1 MWQPFVNLF
10 KTMVN
15 FANMLL
21 KRLRLCYTWTLV
33 WTWRKTPIAK
43 LFLFFF
49 FSLYLWVINNSLA
62 QYIHLYCFT
71 VTRIKDTSCM
81 YYVTKTIFSC
91 DLHDFQYPFV
101 CLTYLLIISIMFH
114 SATRCVSC
122 KYIVRREDRSKNF
135 WNIRVL

>member
-1 MWQPFVNLF
+1 MNVATICYLF

-21 KRLRLCYTWTLV
+21 NRFRLCYTWTLV

-62 QYIHLYCFT
+62 QYIHLNCFT
-71 VTRIKDTSCM
+71 VTHIKGTSCM
-81 YYVTKTIFSC
+81 YYAMKTIFSC
-91 DLHDFQYPFV
+91 DLRDFQYPFV
-101 CLTYLLIISIMFH
+101 LCDIPSNCRHY
-114 SATRCVSC
+114 VSFNHETC
-122 KYIVRREDRSKNF
+122 ELQVYHQKRR
-135 WNIRVL
+135 